1 MKVEDPSALE
11 VQWFHHKTHVLPKGD
26 ESSWQNYTKYAAR
39 SATTK
44 RTFIATEKIRMDT
57 RSTSVRSVGIS
68 GRQIHHMSSQ
78 GVLLVLAGE
87 QTTQPALSAEGQ
99 CMCITI
105 EITTFTTPAQ
115 TRNAV
120 TLYLRQSPR
129 PFQRHPC
136 PSSLERRTSSGCAIP
151 SM

>member
-1 MKVEDPSALE
+1 MVSPQNTCTPERRRVFMAKLYQVCCPKCNN
-11 VQWFHHKTHVLPKGD
+11 KTDFYRYGKDSHGH
-26 ESSWQNYTKYAAR
+26 
-39 SATTK
+39 
-44 RTFIATEKIRMDT
+44 

-87 QTTQPALSAEGQ
+87 QTIQLVLSAEGQ